1 MLNISQFAEE
11 CNTTV
16 KTIRHYDNIGLLKAD
31 YISEE
36 SGYRYYRRASVGKYK
51 QIVSLK
57 QAGFTLKEIK
67 EKFFDYNF
75 SENMA
80 NIEQQMLLLKHQQET
95 CERIKKEYEKAME
108 EAKRVTVTQTNE
120 QILITSKE
128 TQETVRLHANVKIAD
143 KCAALIDHSMNS
155 EQFINIA
162 FEDLKEMLD
171 TKTATS
177 FGKCYSPDCDITAFD
192 NIDINSEDEKAT
204 ALIVFFEASPDSS
217 MEVIADAVE
226 SLMLAFSDKADVL
239 FSANMEHTEKG
250 LMINWI
256 CFK

>member
-36 SGYRYYRRASVGKYK
+36 SGYRYYRRTSVSKYK

-75 SENMA
+75 TENLA
-80 NIEQQMLLLKHQQET
+80 NIEQQMLLLKKQQEI
-95 CERIKKEYEKAME
+95 CERIKKEYERVME
-108 EAKRVTVTQTNE
+108 EAKRVTVIQANE

-128 TQETVRLHANVKIAD
+128 TQETVELHANAKIAD
-143 KCAALIDHSMNS
+143 KCAALIDHSMNA
-155 EQFINIA
+155 EQFINID
-162 FEDLKEMLD
+162 FSDLKEMLD
-171 TKTATS
+171 GKTATS
-177 FGKCYSPDCDITAFD
+177 FGKCYSPDCDIAAFD
-192 NIDINSEDEKAT
+192 NIDISSEDEKAT
-204 ALIVFFEASPDSS
+204 ALIVFFEASPDSA
-217 MEVIADAVE
+217 METIADAVE
-226 SLMLAFSDKADVL
+226 SVMLAFSEKADVL
-239 FSANMEHTEKG
+239 FSANMENAEKG